1 MLRAALA
8 FVLALLV
15 STCCLAQQP
24 VPASGVVAPYAIEL
38 DKIQWTKGPDGRD
51 FATLVGDRTKPGMY
65 IQLVRW
71 PPNAI
76 NKAHSHP
83 DNRYAVVLQGKF
95 YHGYGEKFDAS
106 KLEERPLGSFFTEPA
121 RMRHYGIT
129 KGEGTI
135 LYFVGMGPSTN
146 DEQEK

>member
-1 MLRAALA
+1 MLRIASA
-8 FVLALLV
+8 FAVGLIV
-15 STCCLAQQP
+15 STTCLAQQP
-24 VPASGVVAPYAIEL
+24 APPPTAVAPFAVEL
-38 DKIQWTKGPDGRD
+38 DKIQWTKGAEGRD
-51 FATLVGDRTKPGMY
+51 YATLVGDRSKPGLY

-71 PPNAI
+71 PAHAI

-83 DNRYAVVLQGKF
+83 DNRYAVVLKGTF
-95 YHGYGEKFDAS
+95 YHGYGDKYDAN
-106 KLEERPLGSFFTEPA
+106 KLEVRPVGSFFTEPA

-129 KGEGTI
+129 KDEPVI